1 MAVWEIVRDAFAGA
15 AAEGERWLT
24 GGEAVRRVTAEYPD
38 TKHDTIRHLIAFYCI
53 NDRLREH
60 SGGQIWRRNPLYV
73 TDSPSIRGKRYRLLT
88 GGEREAFLADP
99 RAALEFASYAQV
111 AEWVAGGEPPAAG
124 GAEDA
129 RGGEDEDDA
138 EEAGFGGLALFEL
151 HLQDYLHR
159 HWAEA
164 FPGLALHRG
173 DEGREFVT
181 RDPPVG
187 VLDFLAR
194 DGNGDWV
201 VIETRRD
208 RPDRQAVGQ
217 VLSYMGWVRER
228 LCAEGE
234 SVRGILIAGD
244 VSDRLRMAVAAVP
257 GLDVR
262 RYEVSFRLHD
272 GGDPS

>member
-1 MAVWEIVRDAFAGA
+1 MAVWEIVRDASARA

-24 GGEAVRRVTAEYPD
+24 GGEAVRCVTAEYPH

-53 NDRLREH
+53 NDRLRKH
-60 SGGQIWRRNPLYV
+60 SGGQMWRRNPLYV
-73 TDSPSIRGKRYRLLT
+73 TGDPSMRGNATACSPAGSARRSSPTRATTSSSRATRRSPSG
-88 GGEREAFLADP
+88 
-99 RAALEFASYAQV
+99 
-111 AEWVAGGEPPAAG
+111 WPAAG

-187 VLDFLAR
+187 VLDSSR
-194 DGNGDWV
+194 GT
-201 VIETRRD
+201 ET
-208 RPDRQAVGQ
+208 ATG
-217 VLSYMGWVRER
+217 S
-228 LCAEGE
+228 
-234 SVRGILIAGD
+234 
-244 VSDRLRMAVAAVP
+244 
-257 GLDVR
+257 
-262 RYEVSFRLHD
+262 
-272 GGDPS
+272 